1 MFIINPI
8 SGVGKQKVIK
18 KLIDI
23 HLDKDQFKVEIKYTE
38 RAKHAIEITQN
49 NADKFDIIVAV
60 GGDGSV
66 NEIGKSLINSNTT
79 LAIIPTGSGNG
90 LARDL
95 HIPMQIKKALSLINE
110 GKTKSIDTIK
120 INDNYFLGTAGV
132 GFDAYISWK
141 FDAAL
146 TRGILTYIKVAF
158 KGFWTYKSSDYTVF
172 YDGKE
177 TTIKKGLLVTFSNS
191 KQYGNNIFISPKSKI
206 DDGLVK
212 LIIVKKFP
220 FIYLPVFGYYLLS
233 QQIDKFKFTE
243 EISSKKITLTNPT
256 NEVHL
261 DGEPIK
267 MNTKL
272 EVEVIPQSLN
282 IIVP

>member
-1 MFIINPI
+1 M
-8 SGVGKQKVIK
+8 
-18 KLIDI
+18 L
-23 HLDKDQFKVEIKYTE
+23 KYTE
-38 RAKHAIEITQN
+38 RAKHAIEIVQN

-79 LAIIPTGSGNG
+79 LAIIPAGSGNG

-95 HIPMQIKKALSLINE
+95 HIPMQIKKALLLINK
-110 GKTKSIDTIK
+110 GKTKLIDTIK
-120 INDNYFLGTAGV
+120 INDDYFLGTAGV

-141 FDAAL
+141 FEEVP
-146 TRGILTYIKVAF
+146 TRGLLTYIKVAF

-177 TTIKKGLLVTFSNS
+177 KNIKKGLLVTFSNS
-191 KQYGNNIFISPKSKI
+191 KQYGNNFIISPKSKI

-220 FIYLPVFGYYLLS
+220 FIYLPIFGFYLLS

-243 EISSKKITLTNPT
+243 EISAKKITLTSST
-256 NEVHL
+256 NEVHI

-267 MNTKL
+267 MNNIL

-282 IIVP
+282 VIVP